1 MSRSIGFDASLQGLG
16 RLARCHPSR
25 SAPAARYFLRPPLP
39 ATSLLTV
46 DGSRP
51 RRAAITRNDRPAARP
66 REISSRSSTLKRT
79 AARRRPAGSRGGNAW
94 PADGIAKVVTERAQP
109 EPHPHDLVKL
119 APSSTRAEST

>member
-16 RLARCHPSR
+16 RLAGCHACR

-79 AARRRPAGSRGGNAW
+79 ARRRPAGSRGGNAW
-94 PADGIAKVVTERAQP
+94 PPDGIAKVVTERAQP

-119 APSSTRAEST
+119 APWSTRAEST